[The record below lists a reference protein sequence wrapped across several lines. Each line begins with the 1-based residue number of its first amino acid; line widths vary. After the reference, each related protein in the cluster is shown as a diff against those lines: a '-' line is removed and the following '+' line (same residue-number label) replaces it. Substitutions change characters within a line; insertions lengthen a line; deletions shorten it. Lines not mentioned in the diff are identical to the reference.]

1 MKASILLVTIAF
13 ATLLATPIA
22 TYAQKSGENSEQR
35 LRLRS
40 GTELISERAFLV
52 DQDALRRISTVMDR
66 AAQTSKVPCAL
77 VYTVFR
83 KDKRYYETT
92 SIEEVLTEPNLRE
105 KRVTTI
111 RLELR
116 VTDPKLL
123 SDPRTSDKLAWV
135 NFDMSSSPPDVRTF
149 VSGEDKSW
157 SLALSDELE
166 PQLARTFNE
175 SGTPLWLVALAT
187 LVLAALAY
195 RAKTLLPAPSMTR
208 QVFDIL
214 LNYYT
219 FSMLFGLAIGTYSR
233 WRNSDQ
239 FVMLFGP
246 TSGFLWGDFGKT
258 LQDWANLQNNIF
270 WVVVVGLLVSV
281 LANTLPSL
289 LRGSARTQPTI
300 QLEDSNPV
308 KVPQSDA

>member
-1 MKASILLVTIAF
+1 MF
-13 ATLLATPIA
+13 
-22 TYAQKSGENSEQR
+22 R
-35 LRLRS
+35 
-40 GTELISERAFLV
+40 RAAV
-52 DQDALRRISTVMDR
+52 PSSALRALRALIAPAST
-66 AAQTSKVPCAL
+66 AAQNKQP
-77 VYTVFR
+77 
-83 KDKRYYETT
+83 K
-92 SIEEVLTEPNLRE
+92 NLQNGCC
-105 KRVTTI
+105 T
-111 RLELR
+111 
-116 VTDPKLL
+116 
-123 SDPRTSDKLAWV
+123 
-135 NFDMSSSPPDVRTF
+135 N
-149 VSGEDKSW
+149 
-157 SLALSDELE
+157 
-166 PQLARTFNE
+166 
-175 SGTPLWLVALAT
+175 
-187 LVLAALAY
+187 AY